1 MTLNWLSL
9 TRRAHAM
16 KYEKQGHLIS
26 KTWWE
31 IIALSLFIGVILGSA
46 I

>member
-1 MTLNWLSL
+1 
-9 TRRAHAM
+9 M
-16 KYEKQGHLIS
+16 KYEKTGHIVS

-31 IIALSLFIGVILGSA
+31 IIAIALFIGVILGSA